1 MAVSLESSVERMQD
15 WASVNWGLTL
25 QGAVKLQV
33 PAGAVTVGAA
43 AASVGTMTPAIANT
57 KVRQIHLAILL
68 FFFIISFSLSC

>member
-1 MAVSLESSVERMQD
+1 MSRESSVERMQD

-43 AASVGTMTPAIANT
+43 AASVGTMTPAIAKT
-57 KVRQIHLAILL
+57 KIRQIQLAKLL
-68 FFFIISFSLSC
+68 FFFIIVFSLSC